1 MSQRLNIFFKEHLL
15 AVVEGAK
22 IMVGGKFTQITQV
35 QGYSDPVN
43 GFKIEKRGD
52 YFYLQLMFVRLRW
65 DENSTFFLTLEKSED
80 IKTKGICGDYNG
92 NPYG

>member
-1 MSQRLNIFFKEHLL
+1 M
-15 AVVEGAK
+15 VEGAK
-22 IMVGGKFTQITQV
+22 IMVGGKFTQVGQV

-43 GFKIEKRGD
+43 GLKIEKRGD
-52 YFYLQLMFVRLRW
+52 YFYLQLLFVRLRW
-65 DENSTFFLTLEKSED
+65 DENSTFFLTLEKLGD